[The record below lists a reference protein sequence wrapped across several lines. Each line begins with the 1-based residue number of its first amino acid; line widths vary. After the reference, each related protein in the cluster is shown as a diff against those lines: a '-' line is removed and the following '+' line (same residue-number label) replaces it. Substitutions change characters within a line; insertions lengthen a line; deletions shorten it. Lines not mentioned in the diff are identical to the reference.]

1 MADAWLAIV
10 NPAAGGGRCGKQFP
24 AALQRLRDGGVVVDV
39 AETTAAGEGAVLARA
54 AWAEGRRRFI
64 AVGGDGTSF
73 EIVNGLFP
81 AAAQDGGERPRLGF
95 LPMGT
100 GNSFLRDFT
109 GPTAGPGG
117 GAEHSITA
125 LLEDRSRPCDVARLH
140 HSAGVMHWINILSI
154 GFVADVNGLRARRFK
169 SWGEFGYVAA
179 VVTAVASLRSRS
191 FPLRC
196 DDGELDEGAMVFAS
210 FNNSKFTG
218 GKMMMAPHADTADGL
233 IDFIRVGP
241 LGRFALLRT
250 FPKIF
255 TGEHL
260 LNPAVR
266 ETKHGRIAFDMID
279 EIDVMIDGEA
289 ERVVPVA
296 IDVLPAA
303 LDVCV

>member
-1 MADAWLAIV
+1 MGDAWLAIV
-10 NPAAGGGRCGKQFP
+10 NPAAGGGRCGKEFP
-24 AALQRLRDGGVVVDV
+24 VACERLRDGGVAVDIV
-39 AETTAAGEGAVLARA
+39 ETTMAGEASAIARA

-64 AVGGDGTSF
+64 AVGGDGTGF

-81 AAAQDGGERPRLGF
+81 AAEGAQEPPRLGF

-100 GNSFLRDFT
+100 GNSFLRDFSEH
-109 GPTAGPGG
+109 
-117 GAEHSITA
+117 GAEHSLQA

-140 HSAGVMHWINILSI
+140 HRTGVMYWINILSI

-169 SWGEFGYVAA
+169 AWGEFGYIAA
-179 VVTAVASLRSRS
+179 VVTAVASLRSRP

-196 DDGELDEGAMVFAS
+196 DGGALDGGAMVFAS

-241 LGRFALLRT
+241 LGRVALLRT

-260 LNPAVR
+260 RNPAVH
-266 ETKHGRIAFDMID
+266 ETKHRRIDFDVTD

-289 ERVVPVA
+289 ERVIPVA
-296 IDVLPAA
+296 IDVLPGA
-303 LDVCV
+303 LRVCV

>member
-1 MADAWLAIV
+1 MTDPWLAIV
-10 NPAAGGGRCGKQFP
+10 NPAASGGRCGKQFP
-24 AALQRLRDGGVVVDV
+24 AALERLREGGVAVDV
-39 AETTAAGEGAVLARA
+39 AETKAAGEGAAIARA

-81 AAAQDGGERPRLGF
+81 AAQESSERPRLGF

-109 GPTAGPGG
+109 EQ
-117 GAEHSITA
+117 GAEHSIAA

-140 HSAGVMHWINILSI
+140 HKAGVMHWINILSI

-179 VVTAVASLRSRS
+179 VVTAVTSLRSRA
-191 FPLRC
+191 FPLCC
-196 DDGELDEGAMVFAS
+196 DGGERDDGAMVFAS

-218 GKMMMAPHADTADGL
+218 GKMMMAPNADTGDGL
-233 IDFIRVGP
+233 VDFIRVGP

-260 LNPAVR
+260 RNPAVR
-266 ETKHGRIAFDMID
+266 EAKHRRIDFDVTD

-289 ERVVPVA
+289 ERVIPVA
-296 IDVLPAA
+296 IDLLPAA

>member
-1 MADAWLAIV
+1 MTDAWLAIV

-24 AALQRLRDGGVVVDV
+24 TALQRLRDGGVEVDV
-39 AETTAAGEGAVLARA
+39 AETAAAGDATKLVRD
-54 AWAEGRRRFI
+54 AWAQGRRRFI
-64 AVGGDGTSF
+64 GVGGDGTGF

-81 AAAQDGGERPRLGF
+81 AATGSSERPRLGF

-109 GPTAGPGG
+109 EQ
-117 GAEHSITA
+117 GAEHSIGA
-125 LLEDRSRPCDVARLH
+125 LLEDRARPCDVARLH
-140 HSAGVMHWINILSI
+140 HRAGIMHWINILSI

-169 SWGEFGYVAA
+169 AWGEFGYVAA
-179 VVTAVASLRSRS
+179 VVTAVAGLRSRA

-196 DDGELDEGAMVFAS
+196 DGGDLDDGPMVFAS

-233 IDFIRVGP
+233 VDFIRVGP

-260 LNPAVR
+260 RNPAVR
-266 ETKHGRIAFDMID
+266 ETKHGRIEFDMTD

-289 ERVVPVA
+289 ERVIPVA

-303 LDVCV
+303 IDVCV

>member
-1 MADAWLAIV
+1 MANRYLAIV
-10 NPAAGGGRCGKQFP
+10 NPAAGGGRCGK
-24 AALQRLRDGGVVVDV
+24 AAPEAVRELRASGIDVVVE
-39 AETTAAGEGAVLARA
+39 ETRAQGDATRIAREGY
-54 AWAEGRRRFI
+54 RRGIRHFI
-64 AVGGDGTSF
+64 GVGGDGTGF

-81 AAAQDGGERPRLGF
+81 EALEGGRPSLGF
-95 LPMGT
+95 LPLGT

-109 GPTAGPGG
+109 EQ

-125 LLEDRSRPCDVARLH
+125 LLEDRSRACDVARLH
-140 HSAGVMHWINILSI
+140 HKAGVMHWINILSI

-169 SWGEFGYVAA
+169 SWGELGYIMA
-179 VVTAVASLRSRS
+179 VVTAVAGLKSRA

-196 DDGELDEGAMVFAS
+196 DQGELDDGAMVFAS

-218 GKMMMAPHADTADGL
+218 GKMMMAPHADTGDGL
-233 IDFIRVGP
+233 IDFIRVSP
-241 LGRFALLRT
+241 LGRFSLLRT

-260 LNPAVR
+260 KNPAVR
-266 ETKHGRIAFDMID
+266 ETKHGRIEFDMTD

-303 LDVCV
+303 IDVCV

>member
-1 MADAWLAIV
+1 MTDAWLAIV

-24 AALQRLRDGGVVVDV
+24 AALQRLKDGGVEVDV
-39 AETTAAGEGAVLARA
+39 AETSAAGEGIAIAKA
-54 AWAEGRRRFI
+54 AWAQGRRKFV

-81 AAAQDGGERPRLGF
+81 AAQGSSVRPRLGF

-109 GPTAGPGG
+109 EQ
-117 GAEHSITA
+117 GAEHSIVA

-140 HSAGVMHWINILSI
+140 HKGGVMHWINILSI

-169 SWGEFGYVAA
+169 AWGEFGYVAA
-179 VVTAVASLRSRS
+179 VVTAVAGLKSRA

-196 DDGELDEGAMVFAS
+196 DQGELDDGPMVFAS

-218 GKMMMAPHADTADGL
+218 GKMMMAPHADTGDGL
-233 IDFIRVGP
+233 VDFIRVSP
-241 LGRFALLRT
+241 LGRFSLLRT

-260 LNPAVR
+260 KNPAVR
-266 ETKHGRIAFDMID
+266 ETKHERIAFDMTD

-296 IDVLPAA
+296 IDVLRGAI
-303 LDVCV
+303 DVCV